1 MCYSGGGGTD
11 VCYIFYAQIIIDLC
25 CHKDVRVPC
34 RLPYVLVLLLLDVW
48 INKLNNFQLEI
59 WEERKVFGSH
69 PQDLKDVML
78 GEQLPAPLEFKR
90 KRSRAVKI
98 IKRDTRSIKTVIIF
112 SAILPFINTY
122 KSKDVS
128 ALKNRN

>member
-1 MCYSGGGGTD
+1 MLGFH
-11 VCYIFYAQIIIDLC
+11 V
-25 CHKDVRVPC
+25 V
-34 RLPYVLVLLLLDVW
+34 LPYVLVLLLLDVW
-48 INKLNNFQLEI
+48 ISKLNNFQLEI

-69 PQDLKDVML
+69 SQDLKDVML